1 MVLFLSQ
8 SPGTRVISLVR
19 GALLGVLVFDH
30 WHNGIWQVGTGSR
43 HSVGG
48 AASRALRNAA
58 HIPVFRPSL
67 PVREHGRH
75 PEVSP
80 SFQVIGDSG
89 VVLVGV
95 WCFSEP
101 VERQQCGSL
110 L

>member
-1 MVLFLSQ
+1 MFWSLIIGITAFGKWGPG
-8 SPGTRVISLVR
+8 PGTQWVERRVGHYETPPTSQ
-19 GALLGVLVFDH
+19 F
-30 WHNGIWQVGTGSR
+30 
-43 HSVGG
+43 SVC
-48 AASRALRNAA
+48 
-58 HIPVFRPSL
+58 L